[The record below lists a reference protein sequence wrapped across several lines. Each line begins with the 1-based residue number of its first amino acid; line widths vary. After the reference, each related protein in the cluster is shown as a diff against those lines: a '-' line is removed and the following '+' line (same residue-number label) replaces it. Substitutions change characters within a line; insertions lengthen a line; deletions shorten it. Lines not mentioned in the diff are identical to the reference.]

1 MSGEI
6 DYNKLINHFKTLGIT
21 PINLLK
27 FKGSFSIFKE
37 IRDGDQTLQGIKEDK
52 KKLNQ
57 IQVK

>member
-6 DYNKLINHFKTLGIT
+6 DYNKLIYLFKTLA

-37 IRDGDQTLQGIKEDK
+37 IRDGDKTLQGIKEDK

-57 IQVK
+57 V

>member
-6 DYNKLINHFKTLGIT
+6 DYNKLIYLFKTLATT
-21 PINLLK
+21 PINFLK

-37 IRDGDQTLQGIKEDK
+37 IRDGDKTLQGIKEDK

-57 IQVK
+57 V